1 MSTLKTDAISA
12 ATGTNTN
19 LALTGKGTGK
29 VALGDAALLFP
40 DADGSSSG
48 DVLQTDASG
57 VLSFATPAA
66 GGFTL
71 GTPAATTSG
80 TSFTIGSIP
89 SGTKMIILNWSSV
102 SVADGTD
109 IYLQIGDAGG
119 IETTGYLGD
128 TGSPTTKGATAIFID
143 GSAGTQ
149 STIVTGF
156 PLPVKDGGG
165 YINGTFTLTLLNS
178 STNVWAGTH
187 MLEGD
192 GGCVSI
198 GGGTKAL
205 SAELTQLTVAG
216 NTFDLGQVNI
226 MYSS

>member
-1 MSTLKTDAISA
+1 MA
-12 ATGTNTN
+12 
-19 LALTGKGTGK
+19 
-29 VALGDAALLFP
+29 
-40 DADGSSSG
+40 
-48 DVLQTDASG
+48 DVLILQRDYARLMEE
-57 VLSFATPAA
+57 VLEAE
-66 GGFTL
+66 
-71 GTPAATTSG
+71 
-80 TSFTIGSIP
+80 
-89 SGTKMIILNWSSV
+89 IIAESDPEAKRELAQLNM
-102 SVADGTD
+102 A
-109 IYLQIGDAGG
+109 I
-119 IETTGYLGD
+119 
-128 TGSPTTKGATAIFID
+128 GATAIFID